1 MTGQQKLWSP
11 QRFIWSLP
19 QQDGRLFSGLKL
31 VVTTILVVAIS
42 LLNSRYVTKTPGTGL
57 KFISK
62 RFCTECSFLT

>member
-1 MTGQQKLWSP
+1 MRKLDQNYVYQLPRQYMTGQQKLWSP

-42 LLNSRYVTKTPGTGL
+42 LLNSRYVTKTPGT
-57 KFISK
+57 
-62 RFCTECSFLT
+62 

>member
-31 VVTTILVVAIS
+31 VVTTILVAAIS
-42 LLNSRYVTKTPGTGL
+42 LLNSRYVTKTPGT
-57 KFISK
+57 
-62 RFCTECSFLT
+62 